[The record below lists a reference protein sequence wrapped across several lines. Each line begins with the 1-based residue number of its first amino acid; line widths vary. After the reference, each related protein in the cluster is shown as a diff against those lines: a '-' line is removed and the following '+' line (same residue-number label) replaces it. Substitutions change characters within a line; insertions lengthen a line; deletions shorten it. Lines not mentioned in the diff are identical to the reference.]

1 MNDFQD
7 KYLIV
12 ISLDALKADDLDII
26 KNLPNFSKLINHG
39 SIIKRVKTIY
49 PSLTY
54 PAHTTIVTGK
64 YPKNHNIINNK
75 PFNIKHKNTPWYWY
89 RKYITSSTIYD
100 EAKKNNLTVS
110 SIFWPV
116 SALSSIKYNM
126 PEIFTYNKHISQE
139 TISLL
144 SGSFL
149 YQLKMF
155 YKYKKMKDG
164 FKEPELD
171 DFGISVACETIKLY
185 KPNLLMIH
193 LLDLDSNRHVHGT
206 NSVNAINA
214 LKRHDERIGLI
225 IKTLKDNNLYSKSNI
240 VILGDHGFQD
250 YQKVISLNTL
260 FKKEGYI
267 KTNEKH
273 NILDWSAIAKS
284 CDGSAYIYLKNENDL
299 TLKSNLYNLLC
310 NLAKLHIHGIE
321 KIFNKDELIN
331 LGGDSNASFM
341 IEACKGFAFT
351 DNICSSIESI
361 PKPNGNESFGTHGY
375 SPMKSSLDTLFIG
388 FGPRFK
394 SNTTIDK
401 GNLIDIAPTLAQIL
415 NIPFPPCDGKSIDK
429 IIK

>member
-1 MNDFQD
+1 MNNFQD

-26 KNLPNFSKLINHG
+26 KNLPNFSKLINDG
-39 SIIKRVKTIY
+39 SVIKRVKTIY

-64 YPKNHNIINNK
+64 YPKNHKIINNK
-75 PFNIKHKNTPWYWY
+75 PFNIKHKNIPWYWY
-89 RKYITSSTIYD
+89 RKYINSTTIYD

-116 SALSSIKYNM
+116 SARSSIKYNM

-155 YKYKKMKDG
+155 YKYRKMKDG

-185 KPNLLMIH
+185 KPNLLMVH

-206 NSVNAINA
+206 NSVNALNA
-214 LKRHDERIGLI
+214 LKRHDERIGLL
-225 IKTLKDNNLYSKSNI
+225 IKTLKYNNLYSKSSI

-267 KTNEKH
+267 KTDENH
-273 NILDWSAIAKS
+273 NILNWSAIAKS
-284 CDGSAYIYLKNENDL
+284 CDGSSYIYLKNEDDL
-299 TLKSNLYNLLC
+299 TLKSNLYNFLC
-310 NLAKLHIHGIE
+310 NLSKDHIYGIE

-331 LGGDSNASFM
+331 LGGDSRASFM
-341 IEACKGFAFT
+341 IEGCEGFAFT
-351 DNICSSIESI
+351 DNVCSSIESI
-361 PKPNGNESFGTHGY
+361 PKPNENESFGTHGY

-388 FGPRFK
+388 FGPGFK
-394 SNTTIDK
+394 SNITIDN
-401 GNLIDIAPTLAQIL
+401 GNLIDIAPTLAQVL
-415 NIPFPPCDGKSIDK
+415 NIPFPPCDGKSIDE